1 MPCAAIASATRGC
14 VANDAKHSAAATE
27 ECSNDTDVNERRDE
41 AATARESNASRTRS
55 AWRERE
61 DSAETNGS
69 AITSA
74 VAADANDPGPES
86 E

>member
-27 ECSNDTDVNERRDE
+27 ECSNDTEEIPRDE
-41 AATARESNASRTRS
+41 AATASESNASRTRS
-55 AWRERE
+55 AWRARK

-69 AITSA
+69 AVTSA